1 MLQYHFLPQGAF
13 QPYVGVG
20 LNYTRFSDV
29 DLADGAIKMEK
40 DSWGLALQVGF
51 DYRLSKSLYVN
62 FDAKKVQI
70 DSNLY
75 AGGNKVAKLEL
86 DPWLVGVGLG
96 WRF

>member
-1 MLQYHFLPQGAF
+1 M
-13 QPYVGVG
+13 
-20 LNYTRFSDV
+20 
-29 DLADGAIKMEK
+29 DLADGAIKMEQ
-40 DSWGLALQVGF
+40 DSWGLALQAGF

-75 AGGNKVAKLEL
+75 AGGNKVSKLEL